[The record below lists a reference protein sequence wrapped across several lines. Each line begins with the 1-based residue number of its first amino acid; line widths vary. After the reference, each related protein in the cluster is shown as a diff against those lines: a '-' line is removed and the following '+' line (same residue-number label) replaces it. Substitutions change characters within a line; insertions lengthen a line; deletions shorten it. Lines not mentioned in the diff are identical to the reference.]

1 MIRLFGWVALL
12 ARSDTSK
19 DVEILVLRHEIT
31 SCATRS
37 PARNRTGDRAVITAL
52 ARLLAGLQLIPR
64 PAMPARTH
72 RPDRLSDLP
81 DQLIGQLP
89 RAAVTSQPSLCRRR
103 HMPAGGLAVHP
114 ACSATLRSPAPD
126 SQARSTS
133 RISVTATSRN
143 AIPRTPKSIDLKASV
158 AASDQDPRQDTPGG
172 PITGPARSRTPVPAW
187 AGNGRAL
194 PDAVRRGRGR
204 RYRTAP
210 PGRARSRRV
219 PRCPRLRYG
228 Q

>member
-1 MIRLFGWVALL
+1 MIRLLGWVALL

-64 PAMPARTH
+64 PAMPAPTH
-72 RPDRLSDLP
+72 PPDR
-81 DQLIGQLP
+81 
-89 RAAVTSQPSLCRRR
+89 PSLCRRR
-103 HMPAGGLAVHP
+103 HIPAGGLAVHP

-143 AIPRTPKSIDLKASV
+143 AIPRTPKSIDLKAS
-158 AASDQDPRQDTPGG
+158 
-172 PITGPARSRTPVPAW
+172 RSEEHT
-187 AGNGRAL
+187 
-194 PDAVRRGRGR
+194 
-204 RYRTAP
+204 
-210 PGRARSRRV
+210 S
-219 PRCPRLRYG
+219 
-228 Q
+228 